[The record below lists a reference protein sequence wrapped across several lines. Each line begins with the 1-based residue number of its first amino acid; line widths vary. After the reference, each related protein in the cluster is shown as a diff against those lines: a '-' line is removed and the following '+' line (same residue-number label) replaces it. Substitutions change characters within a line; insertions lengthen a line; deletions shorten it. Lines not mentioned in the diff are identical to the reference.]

1 MPSSPTKKK
10 AATRKSPKSA
20 KAPAKRN
27 AVKPRAPR
35 RPTGELTREA
45 LAWLERHGTKKTRD
59 GMAGYGITAKKAFGV
74 TMADIRVLAKKLGQN
89 HDLAVALWNTG
100 IYEARMLTAFVAEPQ
115 KLTAAQMDE
124 WCRDFDSWAI
134 CDTLCFALFDRS
146 PDAFDKVKS
155 WAKSGEEFIKRAAF
169 ALLACLALHNREG
182 RGEGDAPY
190 LKLLPLIEQASTDPR
205 NFVKKAVN
213 WALRA
218 IGGRSKPLH
227 SEALEMAR
235 RLADSPDATA
245 RWIGKDAEKALE
257 GSATMKRLARKKG

>member
-1 MPSSPTKKK
+1 
-10 AATRKSPKSA
+10 
-20 KAPAKRN
+20 
-27 AVKPRAPR
+27 V
-35 RPTGELTREA
+35 GELTREA

-74 TMADIRVLAKKLGQN
+74 TMGDIRVLAKRLGTN

-100 IYEARMLTAFVAEPQ
+100 VYEARMLTAFVADPQ
-115 KLTAAQMDE
+115 KLTAAQMDQ

-146 PDAFDKVKS
+146 PDAFDKVKA
-155 WAKSGEEFIKRAAF
+155 WAKSNDEFIKRAAF
-169 ALLACLALHNREG
+169 ALLACLALHD
-182 RGEGDAPY
+182 RGVGDEPF
-190 LKLLPLIEQASTDPR
+190 LKLLPLIERACMDGR

-227 SEALEMAR
+227 AESLDMAR
-235 RLADSPDATA
+235 RLADSSDATA

-257 GSATMKRLARKKG
+257 GSATMKRLARKKK

>member
-1 MPSSPTKKK
+1 MALPKKRAAARRAAPKKAKTKK
-10 AATRKSPKSA
+10 ASG
-20 KAPAKRN
+20 KAPSPSR
-27 AVKPRAPR
+27 PRAD
-35 RPTGELTREA
+35 TLKEA

-74 TMADIRVLAKKLGQN
+74 TMGDIRVLAKQLGTN

-100 IYEARMLTAFVAEPQ
+100 VYEARMLTAFVADPRR
-115 KLTAAQMDE
+115 LTAAQMDQ

-146 PDAFDKVKS
+146 PDAFDKVEEWS
-155 WAKSGEEFIKRAAF
+155 RSREEFIKRAAF
-169 ALLACLALHNREG
+169 ALLACLALHG
-182 RGEGDAPY
+182 RGEGDAPF
-190 LKLLPLIEQASTDPR
+190 LKLLPLIERASKDDR

-227 SEALEMAR
+227 GESLDVAR
-235 RLADSPDATA
+235 RLADSSDTTA
-245 RWIGKDAEKALE
+245 RWIGKDAQKALE
-257 GSATMKRLARKKG
+257 GSATMKRLARKK